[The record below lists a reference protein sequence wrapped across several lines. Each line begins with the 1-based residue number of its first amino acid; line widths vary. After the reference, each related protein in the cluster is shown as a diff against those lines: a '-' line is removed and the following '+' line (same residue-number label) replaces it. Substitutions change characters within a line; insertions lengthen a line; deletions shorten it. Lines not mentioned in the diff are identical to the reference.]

1 MEEQQQQQMQQQQA
15 QSQQQEK
22 MDNAKIMGL
31 FAKAKVD
38 MAKIA
43 ETQAKVEDIEASA
56 DHKKAQTE
64 LDLVKSMLELET
76 MDLDMI
82 HRSYEIA
89 MAIKGQNT
97 TQQQP
102 ALAG

>member
-1 MEEQQQQQMQQQQA
+1 M
-15 QSQQQEK
+15 
-22 MDNAKIMGL
+22 
-31 FAKAKVD
+31 FAKSKAD
-38 MAKIA
+38 MAKEQDLQMSAQERIA
-43 ETQAKVEDIEASA
+43 KIQDIEASA
-56 DHKKAQTE
+56 HHKNAQTE

-97 TQQQP
+97 DQDISSKQNM
-102 ALAG
+102 AKAV